1 MDYEYAA
8 LFVRVVETGSFTAA
22 ARALALPKS
31 SVSRAVTKLEREL
44 GVRLLQRTTRA
55 LALTDAGRRFFDR
68 VRGAVQGL
76 DEAEAAAREEGSE
89 PRGVVRMTAPSD
101 AHAFGLGEALAAFRH
116 KYPRVELELT
126 STSRLVDLVAEG
138 FDLAVRAGVLRDSSL
153 VARKIG
159 SSDMMLFASPAYL
172 DQRSRPQALADLATH
187 DFVLYG
193 KHVGRR
199 TLRLQGP
206 SGEAAFEAHARATA
220 DDLVLLATL
229 AVGGA
234 GIALLPT
241 SLAGPFVDRGQLEL
255 VLHDHRLTGGGVFI
269 VLPSSAYVP
278 ARVAVLRDF
287 LVDELGK
294 RMAGMEKRCTEARK
308 REAR

>member
-1 MDYEYAA
+1 MDYENAA

-22 ARALALPKS
+22 ARALSLPKS

-89 PRGVVRMTAPSD
+89 PRGVVRMTAPTD
-101 AHAFGLGEALAAFRH
+101 AHSFGLGEALAAFRQ
-116 KYPRVELELT
+116 KYPRVEIELT
-126 STSRLVDLVAEG
+126 LTSRIVDLVAEG

-172 DQRSRPQALADLATH
+172 EKRGRPQTLADLATH
-187 DFVLYG
+187 DFVLYRN
-193 KHVGRR
+193 HVGRR
-199 TLRLQGP
+199 TLHLQGP
-206 SGEAAFEAHARATA
+206 SGDAAFEAHARATA
-220 DDLVLLATL
+220 DDLILLTAL
-229 AVGGA
+229 AAGGG

-241 SLAGPFVDRGQLEL
+241 TLAGPYVDRGQLEVIL
-255 VLHDHRLTGGGVFI
+255 RDYRLTGGGAFI
-269 VLPSSAYVP
+269 VLPSSAHVP

-287 LVDELGK
+287 LVDELGQ
-294 RMAGMEKRCTEARK
+294 RLAGMEKRCTEARK
-308 REAR
+308 REDR